1 MKRRNPMSWV
11 ILFFVTT
18 GVAIWTIPYYLVFT
32 YAIKSPTDQAS
43 TSLWA
48 PPHSFNASYFIQAW
62 QWGDLTPKFFNSLYI
77 SSVATVISI
86 GLAFFTAFSLGIG
99 KPKHRTLIL
108 TICMVIYA
116 IPQEAIVF
124 PWFKFTEA
132 INIYG
137 NQIGVILILG
147 ILYSAFA
154 TYLLTTVLSE
164 FPKEILE
171 AAYVDGVS
179 SWRLL
184 RSIIFPL
191 IRPTLATLAA
201 MIFIWDWNEY
211 MMPLILLPNNNT
223 QTLPIIIA
231 TALGGNPD
239 TGSPGMNVSIVA
251 MGCVLSAIP
260 SIVFFLLFQRTLS
273 RGIAVGAVD

>member
-11 ILFFVTT
+11 VLFFLTT
-18 GVAIWTIPYYLVFT
+18 GVAIWVIPYYLVFS
-32 YAIKSPTDQAS
+32 YAIKSPADQAS

-62 QWGDLTPKFFNSLYI
+62 QWGDLTPKFFNSLYV

-86 GLAFFTAFSLGIG
+86 ALAFFTAFSLGIG

-108 TICMVIYA
+108 TVCMVIYA

-171 AAYVDGVS
+171 AAYMDGVS

-239 TGSPGMNVSIVA
+239 TGSPGMNVSVMA

-260 SIVFFLLFQRTLS
+260 SIIFFLLFQRTLS
-273 RGIAVGAVD
+273 RGISVGAVD

>member
-11 ILFFVTT
+11 VLFFVTT

-32 YAIKSPTDQAS
+32 YAIKSPVDQTS

-77 SSVATVISI
+77 SSVATAISI

-201 MIFIWDWNEY
+201 MIFVWDWNEY

-239 TGSPGMNVSIVA
+239 TGSPGMNVSIMA

-260 SIVFFLLFQRTLS
+260 SIIFFLLFQRTLS

>member
-11 ILFFVTT
+11 ILAILTIT
-18 GVAIWTIPYYLVFT
+18 AAIWIIPYYLVFT
-32 YAIKSPTDQAS
+32 YAIKSPFDQAS

-62 QWGDLTPKFFNSLYI
+62 QWGDLTPKFLNSVYI
-77 SSVATVISI
+77 SSVATLISLL
-86 GLAFFTAFSLGIG
+86 LAFFTAFSLGIG

-154 TYLLTTVLSE
+154 TYLLTTVLNE

-191 IRPTLATLAA
+191 IKPTLATLAA

-223 QTLPIIIA
+223 QTLPIVIA

-239 TGSPGMNVSIVA
+239 TGSPGMNVSVMA

-260 SIVFFLLFQRTLS
+260 SIIFFLIFQRTLA
-273 RGIAVGAVD
+273 RGISVGAVD

>member
-32 YAIKSPTDQAS
+32 YAIKSPIDQTS

-239 TGSPGMNVSIVA
+239 TGSPGMNVSIMA

>member
-11 ILFFVTT
+11 VLFFVTT

-32 YAIKSPTDQAS
+32 YAIKSPVDQAS

-77 SSVATVISI
+77 SSVATAISI

-239 TGSPGMNVSIVA
+239 TGSPGMNVSIMA

-260 SIVFFLLFQRTLS
+260 SIIFFLLFQRTLS

>member
-11 ILFFVTT
+11 VLFFLTT

-32 YAIKSPTDQAS
+32 YAIKSPVDQTS

-77 SSVATVISI
+77 SSVATAISI

-239 TGSPGMNVSIVA
+239 TGSPGMNVSIMA

-260 SIVFFLLFQRTLS
+260 SIIFFLLFQRTLS

>member
-11 ILFFVTT
+11 VLFFVTT

-32 YAIKSPTDQAS
+32 YAIKSPVDQTS

-77 SSVATVISI
+77 SSVATAISI

-239 TGSPGMNVSIVA
+239 TGSPGMNVSIMA

-260 SIVFFLLFQRTLS
+260 SIIFFLLFQRTLS

>member
-11 ILFFVTT
+11 VLFFLTT
-18 GVAIWTIPYYLVFT
+18 GVAIWVIPYYLVFS
-32 YAIKSPTDQAS
+32 YAIKSPADQAS

-77 SSVATVISI
+77 SAVATVISI
-86 GLAFFTAFSLGIG
+86 ALAFFTAFSLGIG

-108 TICMVIYA
+108 TVCMVIYA

-171 AAYVDGVS
+171 AAYMDGVS

-239 TGSPGMNVSIVA
+239 TGSPGMNVSVMA

-260 SIVFFLLFQRTLS
+260 SIIFFLLFQRTLS
-273 RGIAVGAVD
+273 RGISVGAVD

>member
-11 ILFFVTT
+11 VLFFVTT

-32 YAIKSPTDQAS
+32 YAIKSPVDQTS

-77 SSVATVISI
+77 SSVATLISI

-239 TGSPGMNVSIVA
+239 TGSPGMNVSIMA

-260 SIVFFLLFQRTLS
+260 SIIFFLLFQRTLS

>member
-1 MKRRNPMSWV
+1 MKRRSPISWF
-11 ILFFVTT
+11 ILFLITT
-18 GVAIWTIPYYLVFT
+18 TVAIWVIPYYLVLS
-32 YAIKSPTDQAS
+32 YAIKSPADQTS

-62 QWGDLTPKFFNSLYI
+62 QWGDLTPKFLNSVYI
-77 SSVATVISI
+77 SSAATLISI
-86 GLAFFTAFSLGIG
+86 VLAFFTAFSLGIG

-154 TYLLTTVLSE
+154 TYLLTSVLSD

-171 AAYVDGVS
+171 SAYLDGAG

-184 RSIIFPL
+184 RSIIYPL

-223 QTLPIIIA
+223 QTLPIVIA
-231 TALGGNPD
+231 SALGGNPD
-239 TGSPGMNVSIVA
+239 TGSPGMNVAA
-251 MGCVLSAIP
+251 MAIGCVLSAIP
-260 SIVFFLLFQRTLS
+260 SIIFFLLFQRTLT
-273 RGIAVGAVD
+273 RGITVGAVD

>member
-1 MKRRNPMSWV
+1 MKRRGPISWLV
-11 ILFFVTT
+11 LFLVVTS
-18 GVAIWTIPYYLVFT
+18 VAVWVIPYYLVVTF
-32 YAIKSPTDQAS
+32 AIKSPTDQAN

-62 QWGDLTPKFFNSLYI
+62 QWGDLTPKFLNSVYI
-77 SSVATVISI
+77 SSVATLISI
-86 GLAFFTAFSLGIG
+86 VLAFFTAFSLGIG
-99 KPKHRTLIL
+99 RPKHRTLIL

-154 TYLLTTVLSE
+154 TYLLTSVLAD

-171 AAYVDGVS
+171 SAYVDGAG

-184 RSIIFPL
+184 RSIIYPL
-191 IRPTLATLAA
+191 IRPTLATLGA

-223 QTLPIIIA
+223 QTLPIVIA
-231 TALGGNPD
+231 SALGGNPD
-239 TGSPGMNVSIVA
+239 TGSPGMNVAA
-251 MGCVLSAIP
+251 MAIGCVLSAIP
-260 SIVFFLLFQRTLS
+260 SVIFFLLFQRSLT
-273 RGIAVGAVD
+273 RGITVGAVD

>member
-11 ILFFVTT
+11 VLFFVTT

-32 YAIKSPTDQAS
+32 YAIKSPVDQTS

-77 SSVATVISI
+77 SSVATAISI

-164 FPKEILE
+164 FTKEILE

-239 TGSPGMNVSIVA
+239 TGSPGMNVSIMA

-260 SIVFFLLFQRTLS
+260 SIIFFLLFQRTLS

>member
-1 MKRRNPMSWV
+1 MKRRSPLAWL
-11 ILFFVTT
+11 ILFFVLTL
-18 GVAIWTIPYYLVFT
+18 VAVWVIPYYLVFS
-32 YAIKSPTDQAS
+32 YAIKSPLDQAS

-62 QWGDLTPKFFNSLYI
+62 QLGDLTPKFLNSVYI
-77 SSVATVISI
+77 STGGTFISI
-86 GLAFFTAFSLGIG
+86 ALAFFTAFSLGIG
-99 KPKHRTLIL
+99 RPKYRTLIL

-137 NQIGVILILG
+137 NQVAVILILG

-154 TYLLTTVLSE
+154 TYLLTSVLNE
-164 FPKEILE
+164 FPREILE
-171 AAYVDGVS
+171 SAYIDGAG

-191 IRPTLATLAA
+191 IKPTLATLAA

-239 TGSPGMNVSIVA
+239 TGSPGMNVGQMA

-260 SIVFFLLFQRTLS
+260 SIVFFLIFQRTLS
-273 RGIAVGAVD
+273 RGITVGAVD

>member
-11 ILFFVTT
+11 VLFFVTT

-32 YAIKSPTDQAS
+32 YAIKSPVDQTS

-77 SSVATVISI
+77 SSVATAISI

-184 RSIIFPL
+184 RSIVFPL

-239 TGSPGMNVSIVA
+239 TGSPGMNVSIMA

-260 SIVFFLLFQRTLS
+260 SIIFFLLFQRTLS

>member
-32 YAIKSPTDQAS
+32 YAIKSPIDQTS

-239 TGSPGMNVSIVA
+239 TGSPGMNVSIMA

-260 SIVFFLLFQRTLS
+260 SIIFFLLFQRTLS

>member
-11 ILFFVTT
+11 VLFFVTT

-32 YAIKSPTDQAS
+32 YAIKSPVDQTS

-62 QWGDLTPKFFNSLYI
+62 QWGNLTPKFFNSLYI
-77 SSVATVISI
+77 SSVATAISI

-239 TGSPGMNVSIVA
+239 TGSPGMNVSIMA

-260 SIVFFLLFQRTLS
+260 SIIFFLLFQRTLS

>member
-11 ILFFVTT
+11 VLFFLTT
-18 GVAIWTIPYYLVFT
+18 GVAIWVIPYYLVFS
-32 YAIKSPTDQAS
+32 YAIKSPADQAS

-86 GLAFFTAFSLGIG
+86 ALAFFTAFSLGIG

-108 TICMVIYA
+108 TVCMVIYA

-171 AAYVDGVS
+171 AAYMDGVS

-239 TGSPGMNVSIVA
+239 TGSPGMNVSVMA

-260 SIVFFLLFQRTLS
+260 SIIFFLLFQRTLS
-273 RGIAVGAVD
+273 RGISVGAVD

>member
-11 ILFFVTT
+11 VLFFVTT
-18 GVAIWTIPYYLVFT
+18 AVAIWTVPYYLVFT
-32 YAIKSPTDQAS
+32 YAIKSPIDQRS

-171 AAYVDGVS
+171 AAYVDGIS

-184 RSIIFPL
+184 LSIIFPL

-239 TGSPGMNVSIVA
+239 TGSPGMNVSIMA

-260 SIVFFLLFQRTLS
+260 SIIFFLLFQRTLS
-273 RGIAVGAVD
+273 RGIAVGALD